1 MSVAPTHR
9 RKDGAML
16 RLTLDVM
23 LARTDLRPRQ
33 APTAVKTTE
42 RKDELEQEQA
52 ETDKIICPV
61 CGAQCVQRRCKVI
74 CESERCQGRIVLN
87 CSEF

>member
-1 MSVAPTHR
+1 MSVAPTPR
-9 RKDGAML
+9 PKDGALL

-33 APTAVKTTE
+33 APTAVKTPE
-42 RKDELEQEQA
+42 FKDESNEEP
-52 ETDKIICPV
+52 ETDEIICPV